1 MIRILSAMIL
11 LFALLSPAR
20 AGESRA
26 MLAVQQI
33 LDQAHTSATDCT
45 RASEALVS
53 ILCAKQLRVGLRS
66 YYPGFSVGDESNTFS
81 GFEVDI
87 ARRIADFPGV
97 RLVPVA
103 VDTKTRIPLVS
114 YGDIDLVIATMSH
127 NVQRDGEVRFVRP
140 HYYASQSVV
149 VGARDSTVHDWGDL
163 VGRTVCLP
171 SGALANMIFI
181 RHHIRIQTSLSPS
194 SCWTRWSSTSA
205 HSSRMTTR
213 FFTKALTRP
222 EWANRF
228 AVKFGFAP
236 MPWGMAVAR
245 SGATQFAALLDELSA
260 AFHADGVFLRLAR
273 DHGLDDVFLR
283 DEQRRW
289 GSPRCI
295 AADGTANA
303 NCAIPLVADTSDA
316 NDISMMA
323 APAAWLGAAATEW
336 LGLRLDL
343 LPLKQRSTVGLL
355 LRTQIGD

>member
-66 YYPGFSVGDESNTFS
+66 YYPGFSVRDESNTFS

-171 SGALANMIFI
+171 SGCPREHDFHSPPHSHSDFAQPEQLLDALEFNECAFVTHDNTFLY
-181 RHHIRIQTSLSPS
+181 QG
-194 SCWTRWSSTSA
+194 A
-205 HSSRMTTR
+205 HAPGVGEPLRGEVWLRTDAMGHGGGAQRSD
-213 FFTKALTRP
+213 
-222 EWANRF
+222 
-228 AVKFGFAP
+228 AVCR
-236 MPWGMAVAR
+236 VAR
-245 SGATQFAALLDELSA
+245 RTE
-260 AFHADGVFLRLAR
+260 
-273 DHGLDDVFLR
+273 
-283 DEQRRW
+283 RRV
-289 GSPRCI
+289 PR
-295 AADGTANA
+295 
-303 NCAIPLVADTSDA
+303 
-316 NDISMMA
+316 
-323 APAAWLGAAATEW
+323 
-336 LGLRLDL
+336 
-343 LPLKQRSTVGLL
+343 
-355 LRTQIGD
+355 